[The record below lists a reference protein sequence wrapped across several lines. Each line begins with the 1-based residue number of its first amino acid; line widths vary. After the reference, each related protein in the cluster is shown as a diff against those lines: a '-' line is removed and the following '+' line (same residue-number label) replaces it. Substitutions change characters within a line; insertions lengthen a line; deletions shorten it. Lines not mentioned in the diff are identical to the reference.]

1 MNKIKK
7 IMPKAL
13 SALLSLIIL
22 CSSVAV
28 ASYSAGA
35 ESTGAAVQKNEQKA
49 EKKTD
54 AKATKEKA
62 KSGLSKSETVYVI
75 AKANGEPKKV
85 IVSNWIK
92 NPGKAQKIVDITN
105 LKNIENL
112 KGDESYSINEN
123 KAHEWDAKGNDIYYQ
138 GEGTTELPVGV
149 SVSYKLNGAPITPE
163 QLAGKSGKVTM
174 NFDYTNRKFETVK
187 INGKPEKIYVP
198 FVMLT
203 GMLLDNEKFKNVE
216 ITNGKV
222 INDGNHTYV
231 AGFAMPG
238 LQESLGIS
246 KKDFELPSSVE
257 ITADATNFE
266 LSTTLTIATNEVFS
280 GIDSS
285 KAEGKVNELEKSVNQ
300 LADAAKKL
308 SDGTSQLY
316 LGVGTLLNKSGELVD
331 GVNRLNQGAQQ
342 LDNGTLSL
350 KNGASKLSD
359 GTESLDSGIGKADS
373 GAGDL
378 NNGAGELSDGAYSLD
393 SGVAKLQGYI
403 AQLKGGLGTISSNST
418 KLNAG
423 AKQVF
428 NSLLDA
434 ANSQIAASGVTAPT
448 LTIDNF
454 DTVLQNLIDSMS
466 KENAE
471 KLAYDTAYKTVS
483 STVNSQ
489 RDVIAAAVEANIRK
503 QVTEGV
509 LAAAGLS
516 MSADEYDS
524 AVAAGSIP
532 DETVAQISAQIGAQ
546 MSGMQG
552 TIDSKTDEKIEQ
564 MINENMNSDQVKAQ
578 IADGVAK
585 ADAGRQ
591 SLIALKKQLDSY
603 NEFYNG
609 VLSYTAGV
617 DRANTGAQQILSGTN
632 DLKNGSSSLAN
643 GAYALKNGTNEL
655 KNGTSQLKSG
665 SEQLK
670 DGANALDSGAGEL
683 KNGAGQL
690 RDGLGQLS
698 GSMPSLV
705 AGVNQLNNG
714 AMQLDQGMKKFKTD
728 GIDKIKKAIDSD
740 LKPVA
745 QRLKEIKRVSDSY
758 NTYSGAAKGTDS
770 KVNFIFKTDGI
781 NTKDDSDSEE

>member
-1 MNKIKK
+1 MNRIKK

-13 SALLSLIIL
+13 SAVLSLMIL
-22 CSSVAV
+22 CSGIAV

-35 ESTGAAVQKNEQKA
+35 ESTGAAAQKTEQKA
-49 EKKTD
+49 EQKTD
-54 AKATKEKA
+54 EKSTQEKA
-62 KSGLSKSETVYVI
+62 KSGLSKTETVYVI
-75 AKANGEPKKV
+75 ASANGDPKKV

-92 NPGKAQKIVDITN
+92 NPGKAQKIEDKTN

-112 KGDESYSINEN
+112 KGDESYRINEN
-123 KAHEWDAKGNDIYYQ
+123 KAQEWDANGNDIYYQ

-149 SVSYKLNGAPITPE
+149 SVSYKLNGKPVTPE
-163 QLAGKSGKVTM
+163 ELAGKSGKVTM
-174 NFDYTNRKFETVK
+174 HFDYTNRKFETVK
-187 INGKPEKIYVP
+187 INGKSEKIYVP

-222 INDGNHTYV
+222 INDGTHTYV

-238 LQESLGIS
+238 MQESLGIS
-246 KKDFELPSSVE
+246 EKDFKLPSSVE
-257 ITADATNFE
+257 ITADATEFE

-280 GIDSS
+280 DIDSS

-300 LADAAKKL
+300 LTDAAEKL

-331 GVNRLNQGAQQ
+331 GVNRLYKGAQQ
-342 LDNGTLSL
+342 LGDGTASL
-350 KNGASKLSD
+350 KNGASKLSS
-359 GTESLDSGIGKADS
+359 GTDSLDSGIGKVDG

-378 NNGAGELSDGAYSLD
+378 KNGAGALSDGAYSLD
-393 SGVAKLQGYI
+393 NGVAQLREYI
-403 AQLKGGLGTISSNST
+403 AQLKGGLGTISANSAQ
-418 KLNAG
+418 LNAG

-428 NSLLDA
+428 DSLLDA
-434 ANSQIAASGVTAPT
+434 ANSQIAASGITAPA
-448 LTIDNF
+448 LTIENF
-454 DTVLQNLIDSMS
+454 DTVLQNLIDSLS

-516 MSADEYDS
+516 MSAEEYDS
-524 AVAAGSIP
+524 AVAAGAIP
-532 DETVAQISAQIGAQ
+532 EDTVAQISAQIGAQ

-552 TIDSKTDEKIEQ
+552 AIDSNTDAKINQLIE
-564 MINENMNSDQVKAQ
+564 ENMNSDQVKAQ
-578 IADGVAK
+578 IAEGVAK

-591 SLIALKKQLDSY
+591 SLIALKQQLDSY
-603 NEFYNG
+603 NEFYKG

-617 DRANTGAQQILSGTN
+617 DQANTGAQQILSGTA
-632 DLKNGSSSLAN
+632 DLKNGSSSLAS
-643 GAYALKNGTNEL
+643 GANALKNGTDEL
-655 KNGTSQLKSG
+655 KNGTSQLKNG
-665 SEQLK
+665 SSQLK
-670 DGANALDSGAGEL
+670 SGAKALDSGAGEL
-683 KNGAGQL
+683 QNGAIKL
-690 RDGLGQLS
+690 SDGLGQLN
-698 GSMPSLV
+698 GSMPALID
-705 AGVNQLNNG
+705 GIKQLNDG
-714 AMQLDQGMKKFKTD
+714 SMQLDQGMKKFKTD
-728 GIDKIKKAIDSD
+728 GVDKIKKAIDSD

-745 QRLKEIKRVSDSY
+745 QRLKELKRVSDNY
-758 NTYSGAAKGTDS
+758 KTYSGAAKGTDS

-781 NTKDDSDSEE
+781 NTKSGSDTED

>member
-1 MNKIKK
+1 MNRIKK

-13 SALLSLIIL
+13 SAVLSLLIL
-22 CSSVAV
+22 CSGIAV

-35 ESTGAAVQKNEQKA
+35 ESTGAAAQKTEQKA
-49 EKKTD
+49 EQKTD
-54 AKATKEKA
+54 EKSTQEKA
-62 KSGLSKSETVYVI
+62 KSGLSKTETVYVI
-75 AKANGEPKKV
+75 ASANGDPKKV

-92 NPGKAQKIVDITN
+92 NPGKAQKIEDKTN

-112 KGDESYSINEN
+112 KGDESYRINEN
-123 KAHEWDAKGNDIYYQ
+123 KAQEWDAKGNDIYYQ

-149 SVSYKLNGAPITPE
+149 SVSYKLNGKPVTPE
-163 QLAGKSGKVTM
+163 ELAGKSGKVTM
-174 NFDYTNRKFETVK
+174 HFDYTNRKFETVK
-187 INGKPEKIYVP
+187 INGKAEKIYVP

-203 GMLLDNEKFKNVE
+203 GMRLDNEKFKNVE

-222 INDGNHTYV
+222 INDGTHTYV

-238 LQESLGIS
+238 MQESLGIS
-246 KKDFELPSSVE
+246 EKNFKLPSSVE
-257 ITADATNFE
+257 IIADATEFE

-280 GIDSS
+280 DIDSS

-300 LADAAKKL
+300 LTDAAEKL
-308 SDGTSQLY
+308 ADGTSQLY

-331 GVNRLNQGAQQ
+331 GVNRLYKGAQQ
-342 LDNGTLSL
+342 LGDGTASL
-350 KNGASKLSD
+350 KNGASELSS
-359 GTESLDSGIGKADS
+359 GTDSLDSGIGKVDG

-378 NNGAGELSDGAYSLD
+378 KNGAGALSDGAYSLD
-393 SGVAKLQGYI
+393 NGVAQLREYI
-403 AQLKGGLGTISSNST
+403 AQLKGGLGTISANSAQ
-418 KLNAG
+418 LNAG

-428 NSLLDA
+428 DSLLDA
-434 ANSQIAASGVTAPT
+434 ANSQIAASGIAAPA

-454 DTVLQNLIDSMS
+454 DTVLQNLIDSLS

-471 KLAYDTAYKTVS
+471 KLAYDTAYKTVT
-483 STVNSQ
+483 STVKSQ

-516 MSADEYDS
+516 MSAEEYDS
-524 AVAAGSIP
+524 AVAVGAIP
-532 DETVAQISAQIGAQ
+532 EDTVAQISAQIGAQ

-552 TIDSKTDEKIEQ
+552 AIDSNTDAKIEQ
-564 MINENMNSDQVKAQ
+564 LIDENMNSDQVKAQ
-578 IADGVAK
+578 IAEGVAK

-591 SLIALKKQLDSY
+591 SFIALKQQLDSY

-617 DRANTGAQQILSGTN
+617 DQANTGAQQILSGTA
-632 DLKNGSSSLAN
+632 DLKNGSSSLAS
-643 GAYALKNGTNEL
+643 GANALKNGTDEL

-665 SEQLK
+665 SSQLK
-670 DGANALDSGAGEL
+670 SGAKALDSGAGEL
-683 KNGAGQL
+683 KNGAFKL
-690 RDGLGQLS
+690 SDGLGQLN
-698 GSMPSLV
+698 GSMPALIN
-705 AGVNQLNNG
+705 GIKQLNDG
-714 AMQLDQGMKKFKTD
+714 SMQLDQGMQKFKTD
-728 GIDKIKKAIDSD
+728 GVDKIKKAIDSD

-745 QRLKEIKRVSDSY
+745 QRLKELKRVSDNY
-758 NTYSGAAKGTDS
+758 KTYSGAAKGTDS

-781 NTKDDSDSEE
+781 NTKSGSDTED